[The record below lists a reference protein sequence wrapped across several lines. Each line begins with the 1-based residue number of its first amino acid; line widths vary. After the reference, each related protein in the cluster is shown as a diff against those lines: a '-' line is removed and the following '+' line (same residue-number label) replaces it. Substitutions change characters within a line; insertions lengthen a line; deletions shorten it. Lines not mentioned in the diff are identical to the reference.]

1 LREPSRP
8 PASQPEELRARISIR
23 DMSENGS
30 GIPSEALALL
40 DEHVQSFEQLEALL
54 LLHQAPLREWTAD
67 EVADALGI
75 PADLTAVLEHLA
87 QAQLIA
93 VRSDELTPVFFY
105 GPATSALADAVE
117 CLASTYERSRTA
129 IMLRMNSNV
138 IDRLRDGAAR
148 VFAES
153 FVVAPVARTRPPA
166 TDHERRPIG
175 LFLDVDGT
183 LLEFASRPELVAV
196 PTRLVNLLMRLYELL
211 GGALALVSGR
221 SVRQLDALFAPLQ
234 LPCAGIHG
242 GERRDTH
249 GRMHELSPQFA
260 SRLGAVR
267 AELTRRA
274 AAHTGLLV
282 EDKGASLAVHYREQ
296 PQLAAIVEQWL
307 RQAQARL
314 GHAFRI
320 QEGICVRELVPAIA
334 TKGGA
339 VEAFLAEPAF
349 AGKMPVFIGD
359 DVTDLD
365 AFSAVTRHGGRAIAV
380 GVRVDAA
387 TRLPRPS
394 AVIDWLE
401 FLVRAQG
408 RYA

>member
-1 LREPSRP
+1 
-8 PASQPEELRARISIR
+8 
-23 DMSENGS
+23 MSENGS
-30 GIPSEALALL
+30 GIPGEALALL
-40 DEHVQSFEQLEALL
+40 DECVHSFEHLEVLL
-54 LLHQAPLREWTAD
+54 LFCKQQLREWTPD
-67 EVADALGI
+67 EVADALET
-75 PADLTAVLEHLA
+75 PTDLTAVLEHLA

-93 VRSDELTPVFFY
+93 VRKDEFAPVFFY
-105 GPATSALADAVE
+105 GPATSELADAVE
-117 CLASTYERSRTA
+117 CLANTYERSRTA
-129 IMLRMNSNV
+129 IIRRMNANV

-153 FVVAPVARTRPPA
+153 FVVTSPSRRRLPV
-166 TDHERRPIG
+166 TDEARRPIG

-183 LLEFASRPELVAV
+183 LLDFARRPELVTV
-196 PTRLVNLLMRLYELL
+196 STRIVNLLSRLYALL

-221 SVRQLDALFAPLQ
+221 SVQQLDALFAPLR

-242 GERRDTH
+242 AQRRDTY
-249 GRMHELSPQFA
+249 GRLHDVSPQFS

-267 AELTRRA
+267 AEITRRA
-274 AAHTGLLV
+274 AGHPGLLV

-296 PQLAAIVEQWL
+296 PHLAAIVEQWL
-307 RQAQARL
+307 TQAQARL

-320 QEGICVRELVPAIA
+320 QEGVCVRELVPAIA

-339 VEAFLAEPAF
+339 VDAFLAEPAF

-365 AFSAVTRHGGRAIAV
+365 AFSAVERHGGRAIAV
-380 GVRVDAA
+380 GVRVDAP

-401 FLVRAQG
+401 FLVRAEG
-408 RYA
+408 RCA